1 MDLSTVDCLILASLY
16 LVFHVYVMREVS
28 KNHSKGVRK

>member
-16 LVFHVYVMREVS
+16 LVFHAWAMRQVS